1 MQNSEFEFILK
12 GKAIVNDKIT
22 IAFKPNNNNVLLF
35 QNWSYK
41 TPELNKGDMSMF
53 TLPADRFVSI
63 VSQVKEYQPT
73 CVFLNK
79 DMVPYIFVVDKIN
92 FNQKENC
99 IMLTVNSNKLLHSEI
114 PPAATYENCRISL
127 STLPYHFIDQN
138 QILSYKGIPFGK
150 GKEITGVFDDRK
162 YKKTPFYS
170 FIYKDSGVFNTN
182 NDVLTIDVK
191 NVASLIAYEQWDINS
206 VMTKEKR
213 DAKCVHFFD
222 LIKNVED
229 YNEKYGKENE
239 GYLFTP
245 TVSLIINNKEYLG
258 VITDM
263 YFLEDSDKKIN
274 LQELLMYKS
283 IKDKENLRITI
294 DLKRVKDHLGN
305 YSQLNLTNLSLQF
318 YMNIDDIPVVEE
330 PPVEEETSP
339 VEEET
344 SPVEEETPVES
355 FLPDN
360 VPFDYTIYP
369 NVVDVDYIVSNKNDN
384 TMTIE
389 IDQTLVLPDI
399 KGNYLNT
406 ITGTTQDKG
415 FKSKGDESSK
425 TTIINRGKIVILPFD
440 KKNKGEV
447 YSTPEGQKRAAMVID
462 DNIEFI
468 NVGLIEIKTNSFDGD
483 NFLDLRT
490 TDPTIIPIESV
501 IATPNGGNLKNGNFT
516 QDDNYRFTGLILVD
530 EFHVKTERNFT
541 IIENLF
547 NKGQIRFKGLFNHS
561 QIGSL
566 KDQNAVSCIR
576 FLKNTKDYVEGL
588 MQRYPWSGEEWS
600 DIYSFNYNYE
610 QRSDPYIIT
619 KPSGYVDIYRI
630 QGLGENTITAGIQKC
645 IYNNVD
651 CKIMIN
657 NVVSGGSPKTNDI
670 NENLNYN
677 LDWSLQGGN
686 SSTYGIIHMG
696 DISTTEYDESELTGE
711 LALFSKYELATKE
724 FLDEEIDIINNEDN
738 SLLRA
743 GKFQK
748 LYKSNK
754 ISQVKNVVGNLGIVG
769 IHTVMNWNKHENLL
783 STNVVC
789 GIKTL
794 IQNTYVKDGFVN
806 RGATI
811 IENVKNYGYGGP
823 IACMGIDTVV
833 YNMSMIAINYI
844 LNKSPSNLNPLAT
857 KNQAIGIKNV
867 IQNGYSKMGDAS
879 RMNLPPFPPEGF
891 GPSGPMIITYDKYN
905 RPLTEAPYDP
915 PSNELTSKFT
925 FKFRAIWDDY
935 VNSDFSVEKPKQL
948 IRNINHVYN
957 QGQISIHVV
966 NNIGHS
972 GSLAIGV
979 DRYGGYTFDPSIMD
993 LNTKVSNISPIDTTY
1008 YIFNYVKF
1016 NVNNSIVWSFP
1027 KKSNSS
1033 LDSFLMKDKTE
1044 VELFES
1050 GWHWTQTNP
1059 VQMYY
1064 LYKGSDAVSNTV
1076 HFPMNWGILSIDFVN
1091 SGSSRY
1097 DQVVFNKGGSAYGTK
1112 KLISSL
1118 GQIQILSLTSSNEQK
1133 LKDDVKTEKHIMHN
1147 TTRNPEITR
1156 LLLNDDEAEKI
1167 DLPISN
1173 VKYDQVTEIAGVE
1186 VKNLDVEILS
1196 IHSYADKQ
1204 DMANNN
1210 IRGFWTNGTEGSVN
1224 HKFPYMLLPSNLI
1237 KMNTHVLPIDS
1248 DFRKEFDEKTSLFG
1262 RSKKN
1267 VLDDLI
1273 SPGASYG
1280 VYRTIDYGCEAPGL
1294 GMLISYTQ
1302 PMQITTNEGEIIK
1315 NTTPMEDTNYRERN
1329 IFYRLLNFDPTF
1341 IEYIN
1346 LVTTFYKGLGK
1357 RNDIVS
1363 KGGVLDEDEMKKN
1376 LEELLRARD
1385 AQKRQKKIKDA
1396 VKNYGH
1402 VSKFPCF
1409 DEDMV
1414 DTWFEQFSA
1423 LRENGDWR
1431 DAILGERSIVK
1442 KCVDKQNFKFLK
1454 LAYKMGM
1461 QCKNPDNM
1469 LDFVSFS
1476 NGEMLPQNNYNGG
1489 GSETVTLQRGFD
1501 EYFSADSLLPSYRFK
1516 YYLQSHNK
1524 GRTDTCK
1531 KYNASNSPRDCNNNF
1546 VMEKI
1551 WRYLISDYPDG
1562 PQLKNNKDPYWEYI
1576 NYESLRS
1583 QFAKVIDNEDV
1594 NIFLSDD
1601 EWQSLL
1607 YLKDDRYE
1615 FFTQFQEMQ
1624 KKYMYKYL
1632 PYTEGVTD
1640 EQNDFINSNILS
1652 EKLAGRVIQSP
1663 RIVCSDMARYLLNV
1677 GICKPDEMD
1686 ENQESNMIGY
1696 YDRTT
1701 SFPHIAD
1708 DEGKSIIHKDGIN
1721 FYPAVTMQGSFINK
1735 RTGEQV
1741 NGSLEEGGSV
1751 EEGFMFDGYSESKKV
1766 RKFEDIMGSNT
1777 FYTYDTPATYVYPPS
1792 FIWEPI
1798 DLYLDERDNYCMYG
1812 RIDGEEIAYC
1822 KKYYKYPTEE
1832 QGGLVDL
1839 MIPWN
1844 GKKYY
1849 PRREGRPGFWS
1860 WGNAYGYVKNNRP
1873 LRNYLAYGQTP
1884 VYPPP
1889 YENIFNSFIEV
1900 KQLSGDGPP
1909 PEPEH
1914 QNVEVGIPK
1923 ISDRFSIRDEEVEEI
1938 KISAPLFKDQSYSP
1952 TNTLSTKLP
1961 YFIGEK
1967 TYGKVILT
1975 NIDADFGGNDEG
1987 IYGPLRPTVACYGGV
2002 ENNVTATNE
2011 NESNDYKFPSDYR
2024 AVHNFKPYAY
2034 TPTLPAAF
2042 NPQFIEA
2049 NIFSSMSSI
2058 LEDYNSEQNDEDK
2071 FKWVP
2076 HSQGIF
2082 TPLSDFNML
2091 EQSAMYNHK
2100 KDEVWWRWSDTFKTN
2115 VNEYA
2120 QRVLCGRE
2128 DIDNDQLPSDSFSV
2142 SRGNQVIESP
2152 YIIKNYRQKGRYF
2165 VRQNEYPS
2173 EDRVYDIYFTD
2184 TKENKLNNPPFTVKS
2199 VDDMRLHLNGGHK
2212 YKTGNVYYGFTHEL
2226 KNLHSHQLY
2235 NTYYMIDGPYSI
2247 YKAFQKMS
2255 VLKGAASLD
2264 ELKKIEKSVFEQ
2276 LFKYRSE
2283 LYEER
2288 RNKLKNLITD
2298 TIFKAFNIAVT
2309 ILIIF

>member
-1 MQNSEFEFILK
+1 M
-12 GKAIVNDKIT
+12 
-22 IAFKPNNNNVLLF
+22 
-35 QNWSYK
+35 
-41 TPELNKGDMSMF
+41 
-53 TLPADRFVSI
+53 
-63 VSQVKEYQPT
+63 
-73 CVFLNK
+73 
-79 DMVPYIFVVDKIN
+79 
-92 FNQKENC
+92 
-99 IMLTVNSNKLLHSEI
+99 
-114 PPAATYENCRISL
+114 
-127 STLPYHFIDQN
+127 
-138 QILSYKGIPFGK
+138 
-150 GKEITGVFDDRK
+150 
-162 YKKTPFYS
+162 
-170 FIYKDSGVFNTN
+170 
-182 NDVLTIDVK
+182 TID
-191 NVASLIAYEQWDINS
+191 
-206 VMTKEKR
+206 
-213 DAKCVHFFD
+213 
-222 LIKNVED
+222 
-229 YNEKYGKENE
+229 
-239 GYLFTP
+239 
-245 TVSLIINNKEYLG
+245 
-258 VITDM
+258 
-263 YFLEDSDKKIN
+263 
-274 LQELLMYKS
+274 
-283 IKDKENLRITI
+283 
-294 DLKRVKDHLGN
+294 
-305 YSQLNLTNLSLQF
+305 
-318 YMNIDDIPVVEE
+318 
-330 PPVEEETSP
+330 
-339 VEEET
+339 
-344 SPVEEETPVES
+344 
-355 FLPDN
+355 
-360 VPFDYTIYP
+360 
-369 NVVDVDYIVSNKNDN
+369 
-384 TMTIE
+384 

-399 KGNYLNT
+399 NGNYLNT
-406 ITGTTQDKG
+406 ITGSTQDKS

-440 KKNKGEV
+440 KKNKGES
-447 YSTPEGQKRAAMVID
+447 YSTSEGQKRAAIIID
-462 DNIEFI
+462 NTVEFI
-468 NVGLIEIKTNSFDGD
+468 NVGLIEIKSNSFDDD

-490 TDPTIIPIESV
+490 TDPTTISIESV
-501 IATPNGGNLKNGNFT
+501 IATPNGGNLKNGDFT
-516 QDDNYRFTGLILVD
+516 QDDSYRFAGLILVD

-561 QIGSL
+561 QIVSS
-566 KDQNAVSCIR
+566 DQVNTVSCIKN
-576 FLKNTKDYVEGL
+576 LKNTKDYFEGF
-588 MQRYPWSGEEWS
+588 MNEYPWAGEEWS
-600 DIYSFNYNYE
+600 DEYSFNYNYDE
-610 QRSDPYIIT
+610 KSNPYTTT
-619 KPSGYVDIYRI
+619 KPSGYIDIYRV
-630 QGLGENTITAGIQKC
+630 QTLGDNTITAGIQKC
-645 IYNNVD
+645 IYNNVN

-670 NENLNYN
+670 DENLNYN
-677 LDWSLQGGN
+677 LDWSLKGGN

-696 DISTTEYDESELTGE
+696 DIGTHEYEESELTGE
-711 LALFSKYELATKE
+711 LALFTKYEIASNE
-724 FLDEEIDIINNEDN
+724 FLDEEMEIYKNDN
-738 SLLRA
+738 SYIRTGL
-743 GKFQK
+743 FQK
-748 LYKSNK
+748 LYKSEKKNK
-754 ISQVKNVVGNLGIVG
+754 IKTIVGNLGIVG
-769 IHTVMNWNKHENLL
+769 IHTIMNWSKYENLF

-789 GIKTL
+789 GIKNL
-794 IQNTYVKDGFVN
+794 IQNTYINDGFVN

-811 IENVKNYGYGGP
+811 IENVKNYGYGGEF
-823 IACMGIDTVV
+823 ACMGIDTVV
-833 YNMSMIAINYI
+833 YNMSMIAINYV
-844 LNKSPSNLNPLAT
+844 LNKSPKNLNSFAT

-867 IQNGYSKMGDAS
+867 IQNGYSKMGDPS

-935 VNSDFSVEKPKQL
+935 DNTDFTEEKPKQL
-948 IRNINHVYN
+948 IRNVNHYYN

-966 NNIGHS
+966 NNIGDL
-972 GSLAIGV
+972 GSLAIGI
-979 DRYGGYTFDPSIMD
+979 DMYGGLSFDSTLMD
-993 LNTKVSNISPIDTTY
+993 VNKSLFDIKPFDITKYLFS
-1008 YIFNYVKF
+1008 YIQNNVK
-1016 NVNNSIVWSFP
+1016 NSIAWSFP
-1027 KKSNSS
+1027 RNNNTSS
-1033 LDSFLMKDKTE
+1033 DSFLMEGKTE
-1044 VELFES
+1044 QELGIT

-1059 VQMYY
+1059 VQLYY
-1064 LYKGSDAVSNTV
+1064 LYEEGTNLSNV
-1076 HFPMNWGILSIDFVN
+1076 IHFPMNWGILSIDFLN
-1091 SGSSRY
+1091 TGSSRF
-1097 DQVVFNKGGSAYGTK
+1097 DKVVFETSGSAYGTK

-1118 GQIQILSLTSSNEQK
+1118 GQIQILSLTSSNKQK
-1133 LKDDVKTEKHIMHN
+1133 QKEDVNTELHVIHN
-1147 TTRNPEITR
+1147 TKRNPELTR
-1156 LLLNDDEAEKI
+1156 LLFEDESAERV

-1173 VKYDQVTEIAGVE
+1173 VKYEKVTQVGNVN

-1196 IHSYADKQ
+1196 IHSYADKE

-1210 IRGFWTNGTEGSVN
+1210 LRGFWTNGTEGSIN
-1224 HKFPYMLLPSNLI
+1224 YKFPYLIIPSNMKNI
-1237 KMNTHVLPIDS
+1237 NKHVSSIDL
-1248 DFRKEFDEKTSLFG
+1248 DFKKEFDEKDSLFG
-1262 RSKKN
+1262 QKKN
-1267 VLDDLI
+1267 VLADLQ
-1273 SPGASYG
+1273 SEGATYG

-1294 GMLISYTQ
+1294 TLLTSYTQ
-1302 PMQITTNEGEIIK
+1302 PMQITTDEGEIIK
-1315 NTTPMEDTNYRERN
+1315 HTTPMEDTNYRERN

-1346 LVTTFYKGLGK
+1346 LVTTFYKGLNSPDIEK
-1357 RNDIVS
+1357 RNHIVS
-1363 KGGVLDEDEMKKN
+1363 KGLFDPDRILAEIEN
-1376 LEELLRARD
+1376 
-1385 AQKRQKKIKDA
+1385 KIKEA
-1396 VKNYGH
+1396 VYISGRKSQN
-1402 VSKFPCF
+1402 PCF

-1489 GSETVTLQRGFD
+1489 GPETVTLQRGFD

-1551 WRYLISDYPDG
+1551 WKYLISDYPEI
-1562 PQLKNNKDPYWEYI
+1562 PQLKNNKDPYWDYI

-1583 QFAKVIDNEDV
+1583 QFAKVIDNEDIK
-1594 NIFLSDD
+1594 IFLSDD

-1607 YLKDDRYE
+1607 YLKDDREE

-1632 PYTEGVTD
+1632 PYTEGATD

-1652 EKLAGRVIQSP
+1652 EKLAGRTIQSP

-1677 GICKPDEMD
+1677 GICKPDDMD
-1686 ENQESNMIGY
+1686 EKQDSNMIGY

-1708 DEGKSIIHKDGIN
+1708 DEGQSIIHKDGIN

-1735 RTGEQV
+1735 RRGEQV
-1741 NGSLEEGGSV
+1741 NGSL
-1751 EEGFMFDGYSESKKV
+1751 EEGFMFDGYSESKNV

-1822 KKYYKYPTEE
+1822 KKYYKYPSEQ

-1839 MIPWN
+1839 VIPWN

-1849 PRREGRPGFWS
+1849 PKQEGRPGFWS

-1873 LRNYLAYGQTP
+1873 LRMYLAYGQTP
-1884 VYPPP
+1884 AYPPP
-1889 YENIFNSFIEV
+1889 YESKFNTFIEV
-1900 KQLSGDGPP
+1900 EQLSGDSPP
-1909 PEPEH
+1909 PEPET
-1914 QNVEVGIPK
+1914 QNIEVGLPK
-1923 ISDRFSIRDEEVEEI
+1923 DNIKFSIREEEVEEI

-1961 YFIGEK
+1961 YFVGEK
-1967 TYGKVILT
+1967 TYGKLILE
-1975 NIDADFGGNDEG
+1975 NINSDFGGNDQG

-2002 ENNVTATNE
+2002 ENNVTTTNE

-2024 AVHNFKPYAY
+2024 AIHNFKSYSYSA
-2034 TPTLPAAF
+2034 TLPAAF

-2049 NIFSSMSSI
+2049 NMFSSMSSI
-2058 LEDYNSEQNDEDK
+2058 LDDYNSEQNDEDK
-2071 FKWVP
+2071 FKWSP

-2082 TPLSDFNML
+2082 TPLSDINML

-2120 QRVLCGRE
+2120 RRVLCGRE

-2152 YIIKNYRQKGRYF
+2152 YIIKNYRKNGRYF
-2165 VRQNEYPS
+2165 VRQDKYAS
-2173 EDRVYDIYFTD
+2173 LDRVYETYFTD

-2199 VDDMRLHLNGGHK
+2199 VDDMRLHLNGGNK
-2212 YKTGNVYYGFTHEL
+2212 YKTGNVYYGFTHEM
-2226 KNLHSHQLY
+2226 KNLYSNQLY

-2247 YKAFQKMS
+2247 YKAFQRIS

-2264 ELKKIEKSVFEQ
+2264 ELKKIERSVY
-2276 LFKYRSE
+2276 KE
-2283 LYEER
+2283 LLSIRTQIYDER
-2288 RNKLKNLITD
+2288 KNALKNKIFDSL
-2298 TIFKAFNIAVT
+2298 FKAFNISIT
-2309 ILIIF
+2309 LFIIF